1 VYYFK
6 ESGDGFS
13 DNFDSNTQAQTS
25 HLPATRTTPLRRVRF
40 GDLRLS
46 DSVVRGGL
54 RYTHDKKDF
63 RTVEAST

>member
-1 VYYFK
+1 VTY
-6 ESGDGFS
+6 D
-13 DNFDSNTQAQTS
+13 
-25 HLPATRTTPLRRVRF
+25 V
-40 GDLRLS
+40 S